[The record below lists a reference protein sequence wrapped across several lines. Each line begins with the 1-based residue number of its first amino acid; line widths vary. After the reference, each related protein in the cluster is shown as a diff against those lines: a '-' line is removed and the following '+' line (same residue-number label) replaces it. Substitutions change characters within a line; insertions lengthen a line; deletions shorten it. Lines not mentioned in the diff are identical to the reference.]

1 MFNER
6 VSRIVLI
13 ILVVVVVFGLIAS
26 AVIAPAAI

>member
-13 ILVVVVVFGLIAS
+13 ILVVVVIFGLIAS